1 MGLRGLW
8 SKLVLAYA
16 PVRLSARA
24 EGGRDP
30 LGPAGER
37 VAARFLRAEGMRILD
52 RNVRTRVG
60 EVDLIAL
67 APDKR
72 TIVLVEVKSRRID
85 AQEAS
90 RSPRP
95 EASVGAR
102 KQRKLLMLAQSLA
115 RTRGWRDR
123 PMRIDVVAVEWP
135 DAGRP
140 RVRRFERAVTW

>member
-1 MGLRGLW
+1 MRRWHALVAALAPSRPPPPPRQGL
-8 SKLVLAYA
+8 
-16 PVRLSARA
+16 
-24 EGGRDP
+24 RDP

-37 VAARFLRAEGMRILD
+37 VAARHIRAEGMRILE
-52 RNVRTRVG
+52 RNARTRVG

-67 APDKR
+67 DPDKR
-72 TIVLVEVKSRRID
+72 TIVLVEVKARRID
-85 AQEAS
+85 AEDER

-95 EASVGAR
+95 EAAVGER
-102 KQRKLLMLAQSLA
+102 KRRKLLMLAESLA

-135 DAGRP
+135 ERGRP